1 MKLKKQIPQ
10 LQSSHAVLLLDGQY
24 ILQLRDNKPDIAA
37 PGQWSLFGGMIAD
50 GEIPLQSIQREIFEE
65 LSIRPKEFQYLW
77 FIDYIAEFEQEWI
90 RSWFF
95 SADVKAVWPHYR
107 LMEGQDVGIFPYE
120 QTKTLKMPWVMKEA
134 IERYQKEVFFSNAS
148 WEKEK

>member
-1 MKLKKQIPQ
+1 MIAKTPEI
-10 LQSSHAVLLLDGQY
+10 QSSHAILLLNDGF

-65 LSIRPKEFQYLW
+65 LSIQPREFQYLW
-77 FIDYIAEFEQEWI
+77 FIDYIAEFEQERI

-95 SADVKAVWPHYR
+95 SADVKDVWPQHR
-107 LMEGQDVGIFPYE
+107 LTEGQDVGIFPYE
-120 QTKTLKMPWVMKEA
+120 RTKILKMPWVMRET
-134 IERYQKEVFFSNAS
+134 IERFHEMANGLGLKV
-148 WEKEK
+148 